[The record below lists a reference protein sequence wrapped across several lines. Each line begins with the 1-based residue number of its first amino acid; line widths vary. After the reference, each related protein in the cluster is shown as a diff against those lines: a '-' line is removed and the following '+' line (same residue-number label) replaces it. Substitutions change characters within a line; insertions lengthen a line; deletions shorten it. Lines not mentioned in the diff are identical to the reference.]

1 MSISVKSNSIG
12 TPPPPDGK
20 VWTEGTLTYPYGSIC
35 YGGNKFVQ
43 VFGYGIVPR
52 SPYGPYSSKGLYST
66 DGVNWTEFNM
76 PSEQIWEDVMYGNG
90 RFVAITAMTSEGVAS
105 RVLAYSD
112 DGINWTQASSG
123 LPASNYWI
131 GGTYGKGYFVIF
143 SNYFEGGGGY
153 SNRIAYSTTGTSFTS
168 KTIPVPQSADSS
180 HNIVD
185 IAYGDGAFVAITR
198 DGYVLRATDPTGT
211 WTCVNTLYDALVDH
225 PPGSTSHYSTIV
237 YGNGRFVASGYK
249 LQAYSD
255 DKGVTWTEV
264 DGTTNYLS
272 SSLRPHGACF
282 GNGKFVGTEAWT
294 KTGAES
300 NDYVRGFYG
309 GYKIAFGNGIFVSST
324 NGNKRFA
331 YSRTTNDY

>member
-1 MSISVKSNSIG
+1 MSVSVKGSSIG
-12 TPPPPDGK
+12 TAPPDGK
-20 VWTEGTLTYPYGSIC
+20 KWTAGTLTYPYGSIC

-43 VFGYGIVPR
+43 VFGFGLNPR
-52 SPYGPYSSKGLYST
+52 NIYGPYSSTGLYST

-90 RFVAITAMTSEGVAS
+90 RFVAITAMTSDGAKS

-112 DGINWTQASSG
+112 DGINWTQESSG

-131 GGTYGKGYFVIF
+131 GGTYGKGYFVVF
-143 SNYFEGGGGY
+143 SHAFEGGGGY
-153 SNRIAYSTTGTSFTS
+153 NDRIAYSTTGTSFTS
-168 KTIPVPQSADSS
+168 KTIPVPQSAW
-180 HNIVD
+180 IED
-185 IAYGDGAFVAITR
+185 IAYGDGAFVAITSK
-198 DGYVLRATDPTGT
+198 GYVLRATDPSGT

-225 PPGSTSHYSTIV
+225 PPASTSQYYTIV

-249 LQAYSD
+249 VQAYSD

-264 DGTTNYLS
+264 DATTHDLS
-272 SSLRPHGACF
+272 TSLRPHGACF
-282 GNGKFVGTEAWT
+282 GNGKFVGTKGWT
-294 KTGAES
+294 KTGDENNA
-300 NDYVRGFYG
+300 YVSGGGFYG

-324 NGNKRFA
+324 GSNKRFV